1 MEVGH
6 TMQFYAHIFWLY
18 IFHWNVKFTIVSNV
32 DKDLWNKPFVGNCKW
47 ICEYKSASL
56 CLKEGGHKKFFRG
69 DFCSQI
75 VCNFHKDAHLCSQIG
90 WKRREFFKPFSC
102 TFFCKFPCFNGRI
115 KNGSNLWVVFHI
127 SIFYMV
133 RYDSFCANLK
143 FIYQKPK
150 YYNAHSY
157 RYIYHFFLFQCQYS
171 KGVGY
176 WAFEF

>member
-56 CLKEGGHKKFFRG
+56 CLKEGGHKKIFRG

-102 TFFCKFPCFNGRI
+102 TFFANFHALQRKNKKWFKFMGGFSYFNLLYGKIWQLLCKFEI
-115 KNGSNLWVVFHI
+115 HI
-127 SIFYMV
+127 
-133 RYDSFCANLK
+133 
-143 FIYQKPK
+143 PK
-150 YYNAHSY
+150 TKV
-157 RYIYHFFLFQCQYS
+157 L
-171 KGVGY
+171 
-176 WAFEF
+176 